1 MVTIQYRS
9 KHMLLRPYEYDSI
22 VQNPISEADFKW
34 ILHRNCEGTEQ
45 LRIMLINIC
54 NLTAYELLYFTGIW
68 EPGVCEK
75 PGVWGLPVSV

>member
-34 ILHRNCEGTEQ
+34 ILHRNCEVTEQ
-45 LRIMLINIC
+45 LRYIDAGDTELRWKINYSVW
-54 NLTAYELLYFTGIW
+54 NLLLPRIW
-68 EPGVCEK
+68 KRKESISC
-75 PGVWGLPVSV
+75 

>member
-1 MVTIQYRS
+1 METFKRKKRIKVTLQYRS

-45 LRIMLINIC
+45 L
-54 NLTAYELLYFTGIW
+54 
-68 EPGVCEK
+68 
-75 PGVWGLPVSV
+75 

>member
-1 MVTIQYRS
+1 MIVTIQLRS

-45 LRIMLINIC
+45 LRTIKLLSVNRDRC
-54 NLTAYELLYFTGIW
+54 SYE
-68 EPGVCEK
+68 ENR
-75 PGVWGLPVSV
+75 

>member
-1 MVTIQYRS
+1 MQGLSEADDKERMVTIQYRS

-45 LRIMLINIC
+45 LQFI
-54 NLTAYELLYFTGIW
+54 YE
-68 EPGVCEK
+68 
-75 PGVWGLPVSV
+75 